1 MFEILYR
8 ISFSLTVIVTLCT
21 FGNLDDIIMM
31 MMISVV
37 GIYLQRYLFNAILAT
52 WILGQMGLIVSMM
65 LDNLLKDNL

>member
-1 MFEILYR
+1 MFEILYK